1 MNYWLAE
8 PANLAECHVPLLELV
23 RSQLEPWR
31 RATQAAREFKTASG
45 QSRGWAVR
53 TSHGI
58 HGDLGWKWDVT
69 ANAWYCQHLWWHY
82 AFGGDKTYLKD
93 FAYPMIKETCQFWE
107 DRLKP
112 LPDGRLV
119 VPNAWSPEHGPT
131 EDGVSYS
138 QQIVYD
144 LFNNYLAAGEV
155 LSSDKDYRK
164 KIASLRD
171 RLVGPKVGSWGQLQ
185 EWMTDRDDPNDHHR
199 HTSHLFAV
207 FPGSQISAAT
217 TPQWAAAA
225 KKSLVARGEAAD
237 SDVREWSFA
246 WRCALYARLHDGD
259 SAHRMLQQ
267 LLANRNTCLNLFGLH
282 PPMQIDGNFGI
293 TAGVCEM
300 LMQSHENELRLLPA
314 LPAVWPAGSVKGLR
328 ARGGFE
334 VDVAWKDAKL
344 AQAVVRSKLG
354 GPCRVRWG
362 DTTTTLQTKPG
373 GTYPLDAALKAAP
386 R

>member
-1 MNYWLAE
+1 MNKSFRIELFNATG
-8 PANLAECHVPLLELV
+8 ANLPAAA
-23 RSQLEPWR
+23 
-31 RATQAAREFKTASG
+31 ATIE
-45 QSRGWAVR
+45 
-53 TSHGI
+53 I
-58 HGDLGWKWDVT
+58 IDND
-69 ANAWYCQHLWWHY
+69 
-82 AFGGDKTYLKD
+82 
-93 FAYPMIKETCQFWE
+93 
-107 DRLKP
+107 
-112 LPDGRLV
+112 
-119 VPNAWSPEHGPT
+119 
-131 EDGVSYS
+131 
-138 QQIVYD
+138 
-144 LFNNYLAAGEV
+144 
-155 LSSDKDYRK
+155 SSK
-164 KIASLRD
+164 SLTID
-171 RLVGPKVGSWGQLQ
+171 
-185 EWMTDRDDPNDHHR
+185 N
-199 HTSHLFAV
+199 
-207 FPGSQISAAT
+207 SAAT